1 MKTHKKIFVGKGK
14 QVMDMNVVCVTI
26 PLDFILKAAEC
37 VDGTYYFNF
46 EIAKLKEPLDDRST
60 HICYY
65 EEFGGVKQNDVIYL
79 GKKAKKKLEKAKA
92 NKELLPF

>member
-1 MKTHKKIFVGKGK
+1 
-14 QVMDMNVVCVTI
+14 MDMNVVCVTI

-46 EIAKLKEPLDDRST
+46 EIAKLKDPLDDRST

-65 EEFGGVKQNDVIYL
+65 D
-79 GKKAKKKLEKAKA
+79 
-92 NKELLPF
+92 ELV